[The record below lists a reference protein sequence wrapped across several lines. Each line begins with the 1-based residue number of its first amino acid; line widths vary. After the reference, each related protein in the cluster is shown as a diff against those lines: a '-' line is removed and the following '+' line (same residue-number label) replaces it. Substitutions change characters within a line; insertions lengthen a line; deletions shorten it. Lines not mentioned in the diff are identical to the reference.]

1 MNIFFIAIGG
11 ALGSVLRYLFGEF
24 IIKFI
29 KINNLTLSKFP
40 WNTLCINV
48 LGSILAG
55 ILYYFIIKNT
65 SHINNELKSF
75 LLIGALGGFTTFS
88 TFSLDFFRLVN
99 AGQNL
104 MAFIYVMASIILAIS
119 GLFLGFYLSKAV
131 FR

>member
-1 MNIFFIAIGG
+1 MNILLIAIGG
-11 ALGSVLRYLFGEF
+11 ALGSALRYLFGEF

-29 KINNLTLSKFP
+29 KINNLVLSKFP
-40 WNTLCINV
+40 WSTISVNV

-65 SHINNELKSF
+65 FHINNELKNF

-104 MAFIYVMASIILAIS
+104 MAVIYVLTSVILAIS

-131 FR
+131 F